1 MPLTW
6 QIVGVGDVDGDGKAD
21 LVWRHMQ
28 GWVAFWLM
36 DGALARQGPVFDAVP
51 LKWRLARVEDVNG
64 DGKADLV
71 WQEMQTGD
79 VAVSSV
85 GSRDGL
91 PLLIMWIVM
100 SGVPLPWQIQ

>member
-1 MPLTW
+1 VPLTW
-6 QIVGVGDVDGDGKAD
+6 QIVGVDDVNGDGKAD

-28 GWVAFWLM
+28 TGDVAVWLM
-36 DGALARQGPVFDAVP
+36 DGAMVTQGPVVATVP
-51 LKWRLARVEDVNG
+51 LQWRLAKVEDVDG

-79 VAVSSV
+79 VAVWLMHGV
-85 GSRDGL
+85 TL
-91 PLLIMWIVM
+91 PETGILA